1 MKIHGT
7 IYHISQSYVIRHTL
21 AQVIHTKK
29 KQSLNKTLWLE
40 SPVSYLLNPNLG
52 GLFRGLCCSEEGGG
66 GVELAINRENDNDVT
81 NCRHD
86 VILNFLRLPCFS
98 SQG

>member
-1 MKIHGT
+1 M
-7 IYHISQSYVIRHTL
+7 
-21 AQVIHTKK
+21 
-29 KQSLNKTLWLE
+29 
-40 SPVSYLLNPNLG
+40 SYLLNPNLG

-66 GVELAINRENDNDVT
+66 DVELAINRENDNDVT

-86 VILNFLRLPCFS
+86 VILNFLRLPYFS